1 MRSQSF
7 HDRTRESREDN
18 VRHVVKSQPADG
30 RQLEATLVTLAAR
43 EGERRHA
50 LPVDMVAVTNQRTS
64 GRIRPIADE
73 DMAVGGA
80 EEAVA
85 LEAAGIAAIVAQSET
100 LEVTA
105 REPAGGH
112 MNQHVN
118 LLVRLWA

>member
-18 VRHVVKSQPADG
+18 VRHFVKSQPADD

-50 LPVDMVAVTNQRTS
+50 LPVDMVAVTNQRTL
-64 GRIRPIADE
+64 GRTRPIADE

-80 EEAVA
+80 EEV
-85 LEAAGIAAIVAQSET
+85 EVFVEAGITATVET
-100 LEVTA
+100 IETIDRTGA
-105 REPAGGH
+105 
-112 MNQHVN
+112 
-118 LLVRLWA
+118 